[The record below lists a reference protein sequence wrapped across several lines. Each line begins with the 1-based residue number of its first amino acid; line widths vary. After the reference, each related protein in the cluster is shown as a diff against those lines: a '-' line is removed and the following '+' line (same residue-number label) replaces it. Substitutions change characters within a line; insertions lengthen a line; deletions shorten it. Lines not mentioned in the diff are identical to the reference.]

1 MGRLRNA
8 ARKEELLWLEVR
20 RRGPCGD
27 RIARLLCDFK
37 LHRPL
42 RLLLHDN
49 RTGGGMIALE
59 HIADPKPDPI
69 APAQLAVDG

>member
-1 MGRLRNA
+1 MGRLCNA
-8 ARKEELLWLEVR
+8 ARKEELLWLQVCR
-20 RRGPCGD
+20 RDPCGD

-49 RTGGGMIALE
+49 RTGGDMIALE
-59 HIADPKPDPI
+59 HILNPKPDQI